1 MQAPD
6 LADYVPCPD
15 RRHLGAG
22 WSTSGGTSRD
32 GQLLGRL
39 HDFADHA
46 SAPIEITAHRA
57 GVVIAMHFGA
67 VCRRGATLYVIAQDV
82 AAGP

>member
-1 MQAPD
+1 M
-6 LADYVPCPD
+6 PCPADGIWEPLVD
-15 RRHLGAG
+15 RRRT
-22 WSTSGGTSRD
+22 TSHD

-57 GVVIAMHFGA
+57 GVVIALHFGA
-67 VCRRGATLYVIAQDV
+67 VCRRGATLYVIAEDV
-82 AAGP
+82 ASRS